1 MKTTKSFI
9 ITLLLIA
16 CAAFTVMPALA
27 ITSQPLSPQT
37 QTDIKAQDQAFID
50 ASGLQP
56 ISLSE
61 FISGII
67 RIILGFLGVI
77 FIILIIYAGLLWMTS
92 AGNEDKIATAKQIM
106 TAGVIGLAIVLMAYA
121 ITTFVLGQIFRISS
135 GSGAQPAQSGS
146 QAL

>member
-1 MKTTKSFI
+1 MKKTTSFI
-9 ITLLLIA
+9 VALLLMA
-16 CAAFTVMPALA
+16 SAVCAVVPALA
-27 ITSQPLSPQT
+27 ITNQPLSAEAQK
-37 QTDIKAQDQAFID
+37 DIKAQDQAFID

-77 FIILIIYAGLLWMTS
+77 FIVLVIYAGLLWMTS

-121 ITTFVLGQIFRISS
+121 ITTFVLGQIFRINSS
-135 GSGAQPAQSGS
+135 SGAQPAQGGS